1 MADIA
6 DVQYR
11 VTFNS
16 NELAIE
22 EVIRLVHLTS
32 WAKDRREDIIR
43 RAFENSLNFG
53 VFVSERQVGYCRVI
67 TDYATFGYLADV
79 IIEPEHRGRGLSR
92 RLMDAVMSH
101 PTLQSLKRFCL
112 LTTDAH
118 GLYRK
123 FGFENLEYPLNYM
136 EIEKGEAA

>member
-1 MADIA
+1 M
-6 DVQYR
+6 
-11 VTFNS
+11 
-16 NELAIE
+16 
-22 EVIRLVHLTS
+22 HLTS